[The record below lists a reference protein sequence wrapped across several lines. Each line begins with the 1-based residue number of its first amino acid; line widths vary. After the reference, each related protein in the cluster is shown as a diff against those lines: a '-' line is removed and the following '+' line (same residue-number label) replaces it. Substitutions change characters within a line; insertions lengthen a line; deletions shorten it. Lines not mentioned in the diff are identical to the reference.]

1 VEWRLEHGADAVTIS
16 YVSQASATA
25 TSVTLGTHATNDLIT
40 VFAYNNA
47 NTTIPTL
54 PSGWVNQYTV
64 QSTTGW
70 RVGYKIAASS
80 GETSGTWTNAE
91 GLIALVHRPT
101 AGGLVL
107 PALHFTSGGTST
119 TISYPAMQ
127 TAQERTNSVDRWII
141 MLAATRTADSSVETA
156 PASFTNRSSALGAT
170 WEIAAHDSNGTLG
183 SYGSGGN
190 VSAGG
195 TSAVFRTL
203 LIQLFETTYTASG
216 GGGVFIPRG
225 MKGGYAS

>member
-1 VEWRLEHGADAVTIS
+1 VTIS

-47 NTTIPTL
+47 NTTLPTL
-54 PSGWVNQYTV
+54 PSGWVNQYSS

-91 GLIALVHRPT
+91 GLIALVYRPT

-107 PALHFTSGGTST
+107 PGFNFTAGGTST
-119 TISYPAMQ
+119 TITYQAMQ
-127 TAQERTNSVDRWII
+127 SNLERVNSVDRWMIA
-141 MLAATRTADSSVETA
+141 LAATRTADSSVETA

-183 SYGSGGN
+183 SYGSGAT
-190 VSAGG
+190 VVAGG

-203 LIQLFETTYTASG
+203 LIQLFETSYTASG
-216 GGGVFIPRG
+216 GVFLPRCQT
-225 MKGGYAS
+225 GGYAS